1 MSAINPAAAAT
12 GHAADRADA
21 LRHIDPAVF
30 SRFARPDAR
39 RWLLGVC
46 TEWAIIAAMMAACVA
61 YPSVLLWAVAVF
73 VIGTRQHALGIMAH
87 EGVHSLVSTT
97 RAVNDGLANWLSA
110 YPLMYSVQG
119 YRTYHLQH
127 HRWLETEKDPEQTAL
142 RLYPREWTFPMPR
155 RRFFYLLCRDMLGG
169 SVKPAGDLVQYIWQV
184 PGGKRPQVARV
195 VVFHVS
201 AAALAVALGH
211 AMVYFILWVV
221 PLFTV
226 ALMCFR
232 VRTVAEHSGIS
243 EPDMRY
249 RQPSVDTLAT
259 TRTTIYNAVMKFLF
273 GPHNMA
279 YHIEHH
285 LFPDV
290 PVFRLRRLHDELMKS
305 PDYARRA
312 KVSRGHAALLDALT
326 YRNAPSAGAARS

>member
-1 MSAINPAAAAT
+1 MTAIDPAAAAT

-39 RWLLGVC
+39 GWLLGVC
-46 TEWAIIAAMMAACVA
+46 TEWAIIAAMMAACIA
-61 YPSVLLWAVAVF
+61 YPSVLVWIVAVF
-73 VIGTRQHALGIMAH
+73 IIGTRQHALGIMAH

-97 RAVNDGLANWLSA
+97 RSVNDGLANWLTA

-127 HRWLETEKDPEQTAL
+127 HRWLETAKDPEQTAL

-155 RRFFYLLCRDMLGG
+155 RRFFFLLCRDMLGG

-184 PGGKRPQVARV
+184 PGGKRPQVTRV
-195 VVFHVS
+195 VAFHIV
-201 AAALAVALGH
+201 AAAASVA
-211 AMVYFILWVV
+211 
-221 PLFTV
+221 
-226 ALMCFR
+226 
-232 VRTVAEHSGIS
+232 
-243 EPDMRY
+243 
-249 RQPSVDTLAT
+249 SVDTLAT
-259 TRTTIYNAVMKFLF
+259 TRTTVYNAAMKFLF

-290 PVFRLRRLHDELMKS
+290 PVFRLRRLHEELMKS

-312 KVSRGHAALLDALT
+312 KVSEGHRALLDALT
-326 YRNAPSAGAARS
+326 YRHGSAARAARS

>member
-1 MSAINPAAAAT
+1 MTAIDPAAATT
-12 GHAADRADA
+12 GHAADRAGA
-21 LRHIDPAVF
+21 LRHIDTAVF
-30 SRFARPDAR
+30 SRFARPDPR

-46 TEWAIIAAMMAACVA
+46 TEWAIIVSMMAACVA

-73 VIGTRQHALGIMAH
+73 IIGTRQHALGIMAH
-87 EGVHSLVSTT
+87 ESVHSLVSTT
-97 RAVNDGLANWLSA
+97 RAVNDGLGNWLSA

-169 SVKPAGDLVQYIWQV
+169 SVKPAADLVQYIWQV

-201 AAALAVALGH
+201 AAALAIALGH
-211 AMVYFILWVV
+211 AMVYLVLWVV

-243 EPDMRY
+243 EPHVRY
-249 RQPSVDTLAT
+249 RQPAVDTLAT
-259 TRTTIYNAVMKFLF
+259 TRTTVYNAVMKFLF

>member
-1 MSAINPAAAAT
+1 MTAINPAAVAA

-21 LRHIDPAVF
+21 LRHIDPVVF

-46 TEWAIIAAMMAACVA
+46 TEWAIIAVMMAACVA

-119 YRTYHLQH
+119 
-127 HRWLETEKDPEQTAL
+127 HRWLETEKDPEQAAL
-142 RLYPREWTFPMPR
+142 RLYPHEWTFPMPR

-201 AAALAVALGH
+201 AAALAIALGH

-243 EPDMRY
+243 EPHVRY

-259 TRTTIYNAVMKFLF
+259 TRTTVYNAVMKFLF

-312 KVSRGHAALLDALT
+312 KVSRGHAALIDALT
-326 YRNAPSAGAARS
+326 YRNAPPAGAARS